1 MFTSAVLIGMGA
13 LDGKE
18 LFAIEGS
25 EKLALNSGT
34 NRRRAK
40 KMAKRPKNPV
50 KPPGRHKHRHTARRN
65 NVLISSANLRVDIR

>member
-1 MFTSAVLIGMGA
+1 MSTNAVLIGMGA

-34 NRRRAK
+34 TGGAR
-40 KMAKRPKNPV
+40 KMTQNASKNPS
-50 KPPGRHKHRHTARRN
+50 TT
-65 NVLISSANLRVDIR
+65 S

>member
-1 MFTSAVLIGMGA
+1 MIMNDVLIGMGA

-34 NRRRAK
+34 TRRSARNASEP
-40 KMAKRPKNPV
+40 PKNPASKNNV
-50 KPPGRHKHRHTARRN
+50 QIFKCELRRELRVHRHDEN
-65 NVLISSANLRVDIR
+65 M